1 MNLKEINMAKGKI
14 VSGSTVDV
22 YLTILRGLSE
32 ELREAESTVDD
43 LRDRKWE
50 LVRLLKDMGHDFTA
64 STEGMDVVLSAPPSM
79 RF

>member
-1 MNLKEINMAKGKI
+1 MAKGKI

-32 ELREAESTVDD
+32 ELTEAESTVDE
-43 LRDRKWE
+43 LRDRKWDC
-50 LVRLLKDMGHDFTA
+50 LKLLKDLGHDFTA
-64 STEGMDVVLSAPPSM
+64 SSEGMDVVLSAPPSM

>member
-14 VSGSTVDV
+14 VSGSTIDV

-32 ELREAESTVDD
+32 ELREAESTVDE
-43 LRDRKWE
+43 LRERKWDC
-50 LVRLLKDMGHDFTA
+50 VKLLKDLGHDFTA
-64 STEGMDVVLSAPPSM
+64 SSEGMDVVLSAPPSM

>member
-1 MNLKEINMAKGKI
+1 MTKYSGKHSIEIYLDILKGI
-14 VSGSTVDV
+14 
-22 YLTILRGLSE
+22 SE
-32 ELREAESTVDD
+32 ELRETEKSVDD